1 MLSHRGLEKAKYN
14 WISQR
19 ATNSALQVENT
30 KSKGEGSEMNRDKF
44 LGNMGFD
51 IYTQDSY
58 LQLLC

>member
-1 MLSHRGLEKAKYN
+1 MHILLSIDFKEGREPLILLQH
-14 WISQR
+14 
-19 ATNSALQVENT
+19 LQVENT
-30 KSKGEGSEMNRDKF
+30 KSKGEGSEMNRDNF